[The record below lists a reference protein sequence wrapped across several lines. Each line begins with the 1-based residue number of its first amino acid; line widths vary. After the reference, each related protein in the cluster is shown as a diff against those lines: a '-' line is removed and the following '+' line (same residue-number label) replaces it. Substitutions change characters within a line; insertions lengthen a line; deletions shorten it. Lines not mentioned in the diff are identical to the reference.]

1 MALRKKITM
10 IGPVP
15 PPTGGVSIHIWRLYH
30 LLKADFDIDFVDEFK
45 IPKKE
50 YFNLRSYNLFKYFS
64 ILKKSDVA
72 FIHSGTN
79 LLRIGHIIAAKLS
92 GKKVVLTLHAY
103 PGRKS
108 YLIRKLHEFVFALA
122 DKIIIVNADF
132 TERINLPKDK
142 VVVKHA
148 FLPPIIAE
156 EKDLPG
162 KVQQW
167 IVDGRHRNAVIIC
180 SNAWRLDRWNN
191 QDLYGVDMC
200 IEATKRLVK
209 KGVPVKFIF
218 NVATTDKSVPL
229 YENYVQQIQSS
240 GLENVFHLANEQ
252 LSFVKLM
259 QQADVV
265 VRPTNTDGDSLS
277 IREALYL
284 GKPIITSDVVIRPEG
299 SILHKNRDIDDFE
312 KKISESIHTTAG
324 KQIVNGQHQ
333 DLSYYSFYKDIFVNL
348 LK

>member
-1 MALRKKITM
+1 MTARRKIIM

-15 PPTGGVSIHIWRLYH
+15 PPTGGVSIHIWRLFH
-30 LLKADFDIDFVDEFK
+30 LLKEDFDIDFVDEFK
-45 IPKKE
+45 VAKKE
-50 YFNLRSYNLFKYFS
+50 YFNLRSFNLFKYLG
-64 ILKKSDVA
+64 ILGKGDIV

-79 LLRIGHIIAAKLS
+79 VLRMGHIIASKLL
-92 GKKVVLTLHAY
+92 GKKTVLTLHAY
-103 PGRKS
+103 PGKKPL
-108 YLIRKLHEFVFALA
+108 LIRKLHEFIFGLA

-132 TERINLPKDK
+132 KERINLPNEK

-148 FLPPIIAE
+148 FLPPIISE
-156 EKDLPG
+156 EKELPNT
-162 KVQQW
+162 VQQW
-167 IVDGRHRNAVIIC
+167 IDDGRQKKSVIIC
-180 SNAWRLDRWNN
+180 SNAWRLDIWNN

-200 IEATKRLVK
+200 IEVTKRLVK
-209 KGVPVKFIF
+209 KGIPVTFIF

-229 YENYVQQIQSS
+229 YEDYKKQINNS
-240 GLENVFHLANEQ
+240 GLEKNFHLANEQ

-259 QQADVV
+259 QQADLV

-312 KKISESIHTTAG
+312 QKITESIQTAPA
-324 KQIVNGQHQ
+324 QQNLNGQHQ

-348 LK
+348 FK